1 MKIKK
6 IKNLIIF
13 TLVLLLLP
21 ALIFKSYAAAPVDV
35 SNQEQLK
42 QAIATNQNVNI
53 IQSFDINE
61 EIIIP
66 ATYTGNITGNNN
78 EIRLSNV
85 VENMFLI
92 NGATVEFRNI
102 TLNAQKNG
110 RIIRTSGAT
119 VSFLESKLKNGTTQH
134 FTSKEQNGIDK
145 QNYQGGALFI
155 DDVSTINSTDTVFES
170 NVTKSDVPSNAAT
183 ADGGAIYAGSR
194 STINIIGGK
203 FLNNISGGPTALGG
217 AICIEGGAHLNI
229 NKETDKQK
237 DKTIFEGNHN
247 IATSSK
253 NHGGNIQVKNA
264 TANIYATTFN
274 IAAMFDIGGGIHV
287 HSSEVEIKN
296 SAFIINNLGD
306 GYGISGGAIASLA
319 STLNIDSINF
329 EATGNSKVI
338 HAGGFIDFASRNTAT
353 IKNSNFIGIKNSSI
367 ATYGGGYSI

>member
-155 DDVSTINSTDTVFES
+155 DDVSTI
-170 NVTKSDVPSNAAT
+170 
-183 ADGGAIYAGSR
+183 
-194 STINIIGGK
+194 K
-203 FLNNISGGPTALGG
+203 FNRY
-217 AICIEGGAHLNI
+217 CI
-229 NKETDKQK
+229 
-237 DKTIFEGNHN
+237 
-247 IATSSK
+247 
-253 NHGGNIQVKNA
+253 
-264 TANIYATTFN
+264 
-274 IAAMFDIGGGIHV
+274 
-287 HSSEVEIKN
+287 
-296 SAFIINNLGD
+296 
-306 GYGISGGAIASLA
+306 
-319 STLNIDSINF
+319 
-329 EATGNSKVI
+329 
-338 HAGGFIDFASRNTAT
+338 
-353 IKNSNFIGIKNSSI
+353 
-367 ATYGGGYSI
+367 